1 LAVDQGRLVILAIL
15 QARLSS
21 TRLPRKVLKPILGE
35 PMIVRQIER
44 IRRSA
49 LIDRLV
55 VATSTD
61 ASDDSLVA
69 ELEGRGIEVRRG
81 PLDDVVRRFAGIVM
95 EFKPTTIV
103 RLTAD
108 CPLTD
113 ATVIDRV
120 INAHLASSSD
130 YSSNTISPT
139 YPDGL
144 DVECV
149 TSSAFRRLLR
159 LPLTD
164 REREHVTLGIYSR
177 LREFSVTSVTQE
189 VDWSGLRWTVDV
201 PDDLEFVRT
210 VYTQLYDG
218 DNGFDQTAILELLA
232 RKPEL
237 NRTELD
243 LARNAGSS
251 Q

>member
-1 LAVDQGRLVILAIL
+1 VILAIL

-21 TRLPRKVLKPILGE
+21 TRLPGKVLEPILGE

-44 IRRSA
+44 IQRSR

-55 VATSTD
+55 VATSID
-61 ASDDSLVA
+61 ASDDPLAA
-69 ELEGRGIEVRRG
+69 ELQGRGIEVRRG
-81 PLDDVVRRFAGIVM
+81 PLDDVVSRFGDVVT
-95 EFKPTTIV
+95 EFEPDTVV

-113 ATVIDRV
+113 ATVIDLV
-120 INAHLASSSD
+120 IESHLASSSD
-130 YSSNTISPT
+130 YSSNTISPS

-149 TSSAFRRLLR
+149 TSSAFRRLVR
-159 LPLTD
+159 LPLTI
-164 REREHVTLGIYSR
+164 REREHVTLGIYGR
-177 LREFSVTSVTQE
+177 PLEFSINSVTQD
-189 VDWSGLRWTVDV
+189 VDRSGLRWTVDV

-210 VYTQLYDG
+210 VYADLYDG
-218 DNGFDQTAILELLA
+218 NNGFDQVAILGLLA
-232 RKPEL
+232 RRPDL

-243 LARNAGSS
+243 LARNAGLG